1 MNKESLHYV
10 GRQVL
15 FVFLIL
21 LVALLIFALGL
32 IVGYSIVGDGKDA
45 LSILSVDKWQEMIS
59 KFTGK

>member
-1 MNKESLHYV
+1 MNKESLRYV

-21 LVALLIFALGL
+21 LVALMVFALGL
-32 IVGYSIVGDGKDA
+32 IVGYSVVGDGDNA
-45 LSILSVDKWQEMIS
+45 LSILSVDKWQEIIS